1 MRTFRQET
9 MFFSPSNSPKTLKME
24 IKDTSNQKKHITRI
38 YQAAYSNWNMSIV
51 QQFDLEINGDTEE
64 ICFAMRNIAAL
75 FVM

>member
-1 MRTFRQET
+1 
-9 MFFSPSNSPKTLKME
+9 ME